1 MFLKNILHLHFGV
14 SITRKLVSL
23 EPTKETPG
31 SKNKN

>member
-1 MFLKNILHLHFGV
+1 MFLKTILHLHFGV
-14 SITRKLVSL
+14 NITRELVSP